1 MQEFVLN
8 ILSLFFG
15 GAITWLFARRK
26 QEADTTRVNLENIN
40 MAVAIWR
47 DTAKELSAKVE
58 ILTEK
63 CEKLTTR
70 CEKLT
75 TEVEG
80 LRKENVTLK
89 KKLDKTIETIDQN
102 NK

>member
-8 ILSLFFG
+8 VLSLFFG
-15 GAITWLFARRK
+15 GAVTWLFARRK

-47 DTAKELSAKVE
+47 DTAKELSTKVDV
-58 ILTEK
+58 LTQK
-63 CEKLTTR
+63 CER
-70 CEKLT
+70 LT
-75 TEVEG
+75 TEVEM

-89 KKLDKTIETIDQN
+89 KKLDKTIETIDN
-102 NK
+102 NNTK